1 MSDKL
6 VLPLGLSLSS
16 DIEARADRATPF
28 RARVRWVDPVTKNR
42 SSKSEAFD
50 TRDAAVDWITR
61 MGRAAA
67 RGVDPNIATTT
78 LSDYGQANMTLALRG
93 LELKTTDPYLAG
105 WRKRVVPTLGHLPM
119 TMITNGAVDRA
130 VHRWI
135 VDEGSRSTVKN
146 SLAVLV
152 RVMEQAVRDGI
163 IDRNPARV
171 TGWQR
176 QYKLAEDELDDPR
189 ALALPDWNA
198 LTTLAG
204 ALVAQSAGRYQGWGD
219 AVIFE
224 ACTAARIG
232 EVAGCRVR
240 DINTDE
246 WIWTVRRQTT
256 PSPGGLVDKNTKG
269 KRAREV
275 PLIDPIRDLVR
286 RRIELAGHA
295 PDARLFTGPK
305 GGRITTATLRDAT
318 SWDEVVTE
326 LGYEHLKR
334 HGLRHTG
341 LTWMAD
347 AGVPMHNLRKIAG
360 HGTLTTTQRYLHPDR
375 QSVTNAGDL
384 LSRHLWSP
392 NGPQLRVIS
401 S

>member
-1 MSDKL
+1 MADKL

-16 DIEARADRATPF
+16 DIEVRTDRATPF
-28 RARVRWVDPVTKNR
+28 RARVRWVDPVTKKR

-50 TRDAAVDWITR
+50 TRDAAVDWVTR

-78 LSDYGQANMTLALRG
+78 LSQYGQANMTLALRG

-130 VHRWI
+130 LHGWI
-135 VDEGSRSTVKN
+135 ADECSRSTVKN

-152 RVMEQAVRDGI
+152 RVMEQALRDGI

-176 QYKLAEDELDDPR
+176 EYKLAEDELDDPR

-198 LTTLAG
+198 LATLADI
-204 ALVAQSAGRYQGWGD
+204 LVARSAGRYQGWGD

-224 ACTAARIG
+224 GCTAARIG
-232 EVAGCRVR
+232 EVSGCLVR

-256 PSPGGLVDKNTKG
+256 PSPGGLLHKNTKG
-269 KRAREV
+269 KQAREV
-275 PLIDPIRDLVR
+275 PLIDPIRDLVK
-286 RRIELAGHA
+286 RRIDLAGHD
-295 PDARLFTGPK
+295 PDARLLTGPK
-305 GGRITTATLRDAT
+305 ADGLPPPPCATPRRGTKSSRSLAT
-318 SWDEVVTE
+318 ST
-326 LGYEHLKR
+326 
-334 HGLRHTG
+334 
-341 LTWMAD
+341 
-347 AGVPMHNLRKIAG
+347 
-360 HGTLTTTQRYLHPDR
+360 
-375 QSVTNAGDL
+375 
-384 LSRHLWSP
+384 
-392 NGPQLRVIS
+392 
-401 S
+401 